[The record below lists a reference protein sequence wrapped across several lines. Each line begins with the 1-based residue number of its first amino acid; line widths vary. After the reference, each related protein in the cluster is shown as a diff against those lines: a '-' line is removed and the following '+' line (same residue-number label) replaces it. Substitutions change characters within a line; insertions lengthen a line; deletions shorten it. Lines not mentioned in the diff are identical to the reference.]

1 MDNVNNTLYIPLY
14 GKAKVSQMGI
24 ILEDRTAEKIWAE
37 NAVLLGKK
45 SKSKW
50 LAYFMA
56 MRARVFDD
64 WVRKMLAMDSEVLVL
79 HIGCGLDSRVHR
91 VGASGVL
98 WYDLDFPE
106 VIARRRK
113 YYSED
118 ADYHMVAGDAAQP
131 AWLVEIPRNRTAVI
145 VMEGMA
151 MYLPPDAMERMM
163 AMLSQHFS
171 SAHLMMDVYTNLGA
185 KLSKWKNPVTEVGV
199 TTVYGLDHPAAPLG
213 KSQIRYVQEHSMTS
227 PELVNQLA
235 GMERV
240 LFRFLFA
247 GGAAKK
253 LYRIYEYA
261 WLQ

>member
-118 ADYHMVAGDAAQP
+118 VDYHMVAGDAAQP
-131 AWLVEIPRNRTAVI
+131 VWLEGIPRNRTAVI

-199 TTVYGLDHPAAPLG
+199 TTVYGLEHPAAPLG
-213 KSQIRYVQEHSMTS
+213 KSQIRYVREHSMT
-227 PELVNQLA
+227 PPVLVNQLA

-247 GGAAKK
+247 GGTAKK
-253 LYRIYEYA
+253 LYRMYEYE
-261 WLQ
+261 W

>member
-118 ADYHMVAGDAAQP
+118 VDYHMVAGDAAQP

-185 KLSKWKNPVTEVGV
+185 KLSKWKNPVTEVGGNNCLRIGAPCGTAGEKPDSLCAGAFYDSARV
-199 TTVYGLDHPAAPLG
+199 GESAYRNGTCPLQIPVCWRDCKETV
-213 KSQIRYVQEHSMTS
+213 SNV
-227 PELVNQLA
+227 
-235 GMERV
+235 RV
-240 LFRFLFA
+240 
-247 GGAAKK
+247 
-253 LYRIYEYA
+253 
-261 WLQ
+261 